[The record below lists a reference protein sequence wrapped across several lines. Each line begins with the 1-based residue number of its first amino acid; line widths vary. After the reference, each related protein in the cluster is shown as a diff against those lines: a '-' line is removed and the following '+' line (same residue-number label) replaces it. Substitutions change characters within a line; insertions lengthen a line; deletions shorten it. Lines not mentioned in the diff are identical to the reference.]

1 MSFLLNINKGALLV
15 PILNF
20 QENAFIEDGTDNVL
34 HYTLICRVS
43 NDGDYQSL
51 LDNFANFCLPDT
63 VTSIDIYKNEKL
75 LYTTARYNKIAR
87 EDLVLQDEEQ
97 VIFNINF
104 DYVSEPIIDPEE
116 KEIDDIGQTYEEL
129 DGEIEQ
135 VGG

>member
-15 PILNF
+15 PIVNF

-43 NDGDYQSL
+43 SEGDFQSL
-51 LDNFANFCLPDT
+51 LDTFANFCLPDT
-63 VTSIDIYKNEKL
+63 VTSVDILKGEKL
-75 LYTTARYNKIAR
+75 LYTTSRYNKIAR
-87 EDLVLQDEEQ
+87 EDLVLQEEDQ

-104 DYVSEPIIDPEE
+104 DYMSEPIIDPEE
-116 KEIDDIGQTYEEL
+116 KEIDDIGETYEEL